1 MTQAEEASLVTRFT
15 LDLSIGSGAALAFQC
30 WDTLI
35 TFDREVDD
43 IWTKPNSSWLKWA
56 FLFAR
61 YFPLL
66 AQITGRVID
75 MSILYQKSLLLNKSF
90 IRGWYISQVL
100 VAWLTILGAEIVMMS
115 RVYAMYNR
123 NRWLGIGFISL
134 LVMET
139 VTVFLGLG
147 LTLPASDFDPLML
160 ITTTSH
166 SFVFF
171 GISAMVAQIIIL
183 ALSVIR
189 YVRGEWNGIPIIKLM
204 IRDGTLAFGV
214 LFFVSLL
221 LVVYTLLDTNWAA
234 TTYAWLITFVSVV
247 ECRLILNMQRIP
259 LIGADGISTSSDGPP
274 LTTFIEDHRGLSH
287 LSTIHEA

>member
-1 MTQAEEASLVTRFT
+1 M
-15 LDLSIGSGAALAFQC
+15 LDR
-30 WDTLI
+30 DTLI

-75 MSILYQKSLLLNKSF
+75 LSVLYQLSLILDKSF

-100 VAWLTILGAEIVMMS
+100 VVWLTILGAEIVMMS
-115 RVYAMYNR
+115 RVYAMYSR
-123 NRWLGIGFISL
+123 NRWIGIGFISL

-147 LTLPASDFDPLML
+147 LTLPSSDFDPVML
-160 ITTTSH
+160 LTTTSQ

-171 GISAMVAQIIIL
+171 GASAMVAQIIIL

-214 LFFVSLL
+214 LFFISLL
-221 LVVYTLLDTNWAA
+221 LVVYTILDTKFAT
-234 TTYAWLITFVSVV
+234 TTYAWMITFVSVV
-247 ECRLILNMQRIP
+247 ECRLILNMQRVPIV
-259 LIGADGISTSSDGPP
+259 GADGANTSSDGPP

-287 LSTIHEA
+287 LYTMSEA